1 MHTDNSP
8 RAAVGSA
15 GIAIYMAVFRILHNR
30 IKKNSKN
37 PILLLTSEIIAC
49 IIILTD
55 STGGDKK
62 GKAKKTWKK
71 MKKALTSVRWF
82 GILIKLCGCTAEAP
96 WKLNNKTNKD
106 SENSFEFL
114 KKLFKVRRAGRTL
127 IWILEGGDAWED
139 VYNIFREFDPGSG

>member
-37 PILLLTSEIIAC
+37 PILLLTSEILAC

-62 GKAKKTWKK
+62 GKGEKNLKKDEKSLDKRPVIWY
-71 MKKALTSVRWF
+71 
-82 GILIKLCGCTAEAP
+82 
-96 WKLNNKTNKD
+96 TNKAVRMH
-106 SENSFEFL
+106 SGSSL
-114 KKLFKVRRAGRTL
+114 KIEQQDKQRLRKF
-127 IWILEGGDAWED
+127 
-139 VYNIFREFDPGSG
+139 F